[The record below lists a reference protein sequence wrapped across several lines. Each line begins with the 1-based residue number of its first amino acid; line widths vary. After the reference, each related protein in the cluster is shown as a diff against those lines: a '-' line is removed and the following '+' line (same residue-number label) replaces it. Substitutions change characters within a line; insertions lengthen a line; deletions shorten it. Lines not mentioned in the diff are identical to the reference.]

1 MKYEVLKTFRGSPDG
16 RFVVDYHAG
25 ETVELTQSLAKVALT
40 EGWVKE
46 LRNTAAIE
54 RAPETKRRKGTRK

>member
-16 RFVVDYHAG
+16 RFAVDYRAG
-25 ETVELTQSLAKVALT
+25 ETVELTASLAEVALA

-46 LRNTAAIE
+46 ARKTAAKT
-54 RAPETKRRKGTRK
+54 RSPETKRKR